1 MNKLFTL
8 SYGVILGSVL
18 LLVGCGG
25 GGGGN
30 KSSPTAVSSVAIS
43 SSVASSVMPS
53 SVSVSSSVSSS
64 SSSNSSVSLIATSSS
79 SSITA
84 ISSMSSASSI
94 APSSS
99 SSSAIAR
106 LTIQGKVSTDALVG
120 GVVKVSIGGRP
131 FTADVDD
138 AKNYSLV
145 LDVPDSELAKPVSVI
160 ATGIGNEKWVV
171 LAALLPS
178 VSQLTD
184 LAGADK
190 LLTSAEYSGVNITPL
205 TTAQYAEVINSHLP
219 ITSDAERKSA
229 LLSMHPTKSL
239 EQAAALS
246 RLLTDISVDLP
257 IQVATTLDY
266 LLNADLADAYLE
278 ILRLTRK
285 SQLDSE
291 IETIQDDSAQSFVS
305 AKKIIGN
312 YFLEAKNS
320 RYLLTFNSD
329 GTGVL
334 RAGTIHS
341 EILANASITA
351 KFTWQRKAKTI
362 LLNIID
368 QANYR
373 VSSITAIVADDEV
386 VYRCD
391 DSATSNN
398 TETCTLLLKSIQ
410 LDLIDETEARHFAQ
424 LHIDI
429 SATRDNGVRVYDGE
443 IQSQPARLIKL
454 DDAISIA
461 SSDIIGFEWFSENYS
476 FVFSA
481 DGKVKRTELRT
492 KNTSSLNWVLDK
504 SRIQI
509 DGLDLWITHQ
519 DSSGF
524 GVVHNDADNVY
535 RTALI
540 KRHVIA
546 LQDSD
551 WIGRWTS
558 YRNDLPVTAY
568 DVLADKSWRDGF
580 ENGSLGN
587 WSRVN
592 GHTQTA
598 ISNGVWRMLRDLLAV
613 HDGVHYFSVCQGV
626 EAETPVGC
634 YLSRDTRAANFDSR
648 VFWNNWSFPA
658 FNEQSGS
665 GIWTYLYDRAIFAD
679 TPGGTFNGR
688 VYSKVSPT
696 RLYNERTDMILEMND
711 ASANTISL
719 CEYAVNDAC
728 RNKDKRTYERGL
740 EIGLT
745 LTTGGSL
752 VYTMDYRDLDANI
765 GLSTS
770 ISRSVDKVFM
780 VPKLR
785 AQELSV
791 LPSSGYQLGSI
802 NGCGGTLSGSI
813 YRIPALTSNCQI
825 TASFIKK

>member
-1 MNKLFTL
+1 M
-8 SYGVILGSVL
+8 
-18 LLVGCGG
+18 
-25 GGGGN
+25 
-30 KSSPTAVSSVAIS
+30 
-43 SSVASSVMPS
+43 
-53 SVSVSSSVSSS
+53 
-64 SSSNSSVSLIATSSS
+64 
-79 SSITA
+79 
-84 ISSMSSASSI
+84 
-94 APSSS
+94 
-99 SSSAIAR
+99 AR
-106 LTIQGKVSTDALVG
+106 LTIQGKVSADALVG
-120 GVVKVSIGGRP
+120 GVVKASIGGRP
-131 FTADVDD
+131 FTAEVDD

-145 LDVPDSELAKPVSVI
+145 LDVPDSELAKPFSVT

-171 LAALLPS
+171 LAAYLPS

-190 LLTSAEYSGVNITPL
+190 LLTSVEYSGVNITPL
-205 TTAQYAEVINSHLP
+205 TTAQYAEIINSRLP
-219 ITSDAERKSA
+219 ITSDTARKSV

-285 SQLDSE
+285 SQLDSK
-291 IETIQDDSAQSFVS
+291 IEAIQDDSAQSFVS

-329 GTGVL
+329 GTGAL

-362 LLNIID
+362 LLNITD

-373 VSSITAIVADDEV
+373 VSSISAKVADDELAHV
-386 VYRCD
+386 CD

-398 TETCTLLLKSIQ
+398 IETCILLLKSIQ

-429 SATRDNGVRVYDGE
+429 SATRDNGARVYDGE
-443 IQSQPARLIKL
+443 IQSQSARLIKV

-492 KNTSSLNWVLDK
+492 KNISNLNWMLDK

-524 GVVHNDADNVY
+524 GIVYNDADNVY
-535 RTALI
+535 RTSLI

-546 LQDSD
+546 LPDSD

-558 YRNDLPVTAY
+558 YRNDVPVTAY

-598 ISNGVWRMLRDLLAV
+598 ISNGVWRMVRDLLAV

-665 GIWTYLYDRAIFAD
+665 GVWTDLYDRAIFAD

-688 VYSKVSPT
+688 IYSKVSPT
-696 RLYNERTDMILEMND
+696 RLYNERTDMILEMTD

-728 RNKDKRTYERGL
+728 RNKDKRTYERAL

-752 VYTMDYRDLDANI
+752 VYKMDYRDLDTNTGFI
-765 GLSTS
+765 TS

-802 NGCGGTLSGSI
+802 NGCGGTLSGSV

>member
-1 MNKLFTL
+1 M
-8 SYGVILGSVL
+8 
-18 LLVGCGG
+18 
-25 GGGGN
+25 
-30 KSSPTAVSSVAIS
+30 
-43 SSVASSVMPS
+43 
-53 SVSVSSSVSSS
+53 
-64 SSSNSSVSLIATSSS
+64 
-79 SSITA
+79 
-84 ISSMSSASSI
+84 
-94 APSSS
+94 
-99 SSSAIAR
+99 AR
-106 LTIQGKVSTDALVG
+106 LTIQGKVSADALVG
-120 GVVKVSIGGRP
+120 GVVKVSIGDRQ
-131 FTADVDD
+131 FTAQVDD

-145 LDVPDSELAKPVSVI
+145 LDVADNDLQKPFGAI
-160 ATGIGNEKWVV
+160 ATGSGVEKWVS
-171 LAALLPS
+171 LAASFPS
-178 VSQLTD
+178 VGALTE
-184 LAGADK
+184 LAGSDK
-190 LLTSAEYSGVNITPL
+190 LLNSAEYSGVNITPL
-205 TTAQYAEVINSHLP
+205 TTAEYAEIINKGSP
-219 ITSDAERKSA
+219 ITSDIERKMA
-229 LLSMHPTKSL
+229 LLSMHPTRSL

-246 RLLTDISVDLP
+246 RLLTDIGVDLP
-257 IQVATTLDY
+257 IQASTTLDY

-285 SQLDSE
+285 NQLDGG
-291 IETIQDDSAQSFVS
+291 IEAIQDDSAQSFVS

-341 EILANASITA
+341 EILAYASITA

-368 QANYR
+368 QASYR
-373 VSSITAIVADDEV
+373 VSSITATVADDEV
-386 VYRCD
+386 AHKCD
-391 DSATSNN
+391 GSATSNN
-398 TETCTLLLKSIQ
+398 TETCVLLLKTIQ
-410 LDLIDETEARHFAQ
+410 LDLIDETETRHFAQ
-424 LHIDI
+424 LHIDL
-429 SATRDNGVRVYDGE
+429 SVTRDNGFSVYDGK
-443 IQSQPARLIKL
+443 IQSQSARLIKV

-492 KNTSSLNWVLDK
+492 KNTSSLNWVLNK
-504 SRIQI
+504 NRIQI

-519 DSSGF
+519 DASGF
-524 GVVHNDADNVY
+524 GVVFNDADNVY
-535 RTALI
+535 RTSLI
-540 KRHVIA
+540 KRHPIT

-592 GHTQTA
+592 SHSQTA
-598 ISNGVWRMLRDLLAV
+598 ISNGVWRMVRDLLAV
-613 HDGVHYFSVCQGV
+613 HDGVHYFSVCQGI

-648 VFWNNWSFPA
+648 VFWNNWSFPV

-665 GIWTYLYDRAIFAD
+665 GVWTYLYDRAIFAD
-679 TPGGTFNGR
+679 TPGGMFNGR
-688 VYSKVSPT
+688 TYSKVSPT
-696 RLYNERTDMILEMND
+696 RLFNERTDTILEMTD
-711 ASANTISL
+711 ASANTIVL
-719 CEYAVNDAC
+719 CEYAVNDVC

-740 EIGLT
+740 EIGVT
-745 LTTGGSL
+745 LSTGGSL

-765 GLSTS
+765 GFSSS

-785 AQELSV
+785 AQELAV
-791 LPSSGYQLGSI
+791 LPSSGYQLGAI
-802 NGCGGTLSGSI
+802 NGCGGTLSGAV